1 MTNVTQMKSGRPTA
15 KGLLDGIKVI
25 DADTHFS
32 EPWDLWTSR
41 APANLRDR
49 VPRVIEVN
57 GELQW
62 TIDKDTR
69 LASKCGHSAVM
80 RDGTKAPGFSFFSR
94 TVQEAHEGASQVR
107 ARLQVMDQQGIF
119 AQVIYPNVLGFG
131 GQLGKGVDEAL
142 RAASMQIFNDAMA
155 EMQKDSGNRIFPM
168 TLLPWWDVDQA
179 IAELERGARM
189 GLRGVNISSDP
200 HDYPGLPPLHDPH
213 WDRLFHAC
221 VDHNMPVNFHIGG
234 SDSAVSWFTT
244 GSWPGFT
251 ADVKLTMGGSLLI
264 ASNMRVLGNILM
276 SRMLDKYP
284 ALKIV
289 SVESGVGWI
298 PYLLEALEYMSIENG
313 VKHKRP
319 MKQTY
324 REQIYACT
332 FFEKDSLLAT
342 VKQLGA
348 DNILFETDFPHPACL
363 YPEPLDYLADT
374 IAQLTPTERFKIF
387 SGNAA
392 RLYNIDIG

>member
-1 MTNVTQMKSGRPTA
+1 MRNVTQIESGRSTA
-15 KGLLDGIKVI
+15 RQLLAGIKVI

-41 APANLRDR
+41 APAGLKDR
-49 VPRVIEVN
+49 VPRVIEVK

-62 TIDKDTR
+62 TIDRDTR

-80 RDGTKAPGFSFFSR
+80 RDGTKVPGFSFYGR
-94 TVQEAHEGASQVR
+94 TVHEAHAGASQVKER
-107 ARLQVMDQQGIF
+107 IEVMDQLGIY
-119 AQVIYPNVLGFG
+119 AQIIYPNVLGFG
-131 GQLGKGVDEAL
+131 GQLGKGVDESL
-142 RAASMQIFNDAMA
+142 RVACMQIFNDAMA
-155 EMQKDSGNRIFPM
+155 DLQKESGNRIFPM
-168 TLLPWWDVDQA
+168 TLLPWWDVDKA
-179 IAELERGARM
+179 IAELERGAKL
-189 GLRGVNISSDP
+189 GLHGVNISSDT
-200 HDYPGLPPLHDPH
+200 HDYPGLPALHDPH
-213 WDRLFHAC
+213 WERLFRAC
-221 VDHNMPVNFHIGG
+221 IHHNMPVNFHIGG

-244 GSWPGFT
+244 GTWPGFSPN
-251 ADVKLTMGGSLLI
+251 VKLAMGSSLLI
-264 ASNMRVLGNILM
+264 AGNMRVLGNILI
-276 SRMLDKYP
+276 SQMLDKYP
-284 ALKIV
+284 GLKIV

-313 VKHKRP
+313 IKHKRP
-319 MKQTY
+319 MKQVY

-363 YPEPLDYLADT
+363 YPDPLEYLADT
-374 IAQLTPTERFKIF
+374 IEQLTPAERLKIF

-392 RLYNIDIG
+392 KLYNIDIA